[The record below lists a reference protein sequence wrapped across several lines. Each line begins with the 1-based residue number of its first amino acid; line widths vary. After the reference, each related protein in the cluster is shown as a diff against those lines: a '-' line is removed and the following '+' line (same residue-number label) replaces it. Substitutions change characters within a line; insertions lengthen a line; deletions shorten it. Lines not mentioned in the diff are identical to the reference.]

1 MSHSILA
8 LLVYG
13 AWSVLLLLGI
23 LLMRSWVTLSGQR
36 AANNFSVSGDDV
48 SPFSGRLCRAHANCY
63 ESLPAFAAIVL
74 AAHLSGNA
82 HITDALALWLVVA
95 RIFQSI
101 VHLISISLY
110 AVMIRFTFQLVQVS
124 IQLWWLIGMAGLLQ

>member
-13 AWSVLLLLGI
+13 AWSVVLLLGI
-23 LLMRSWVTLSGQR
+23 LLVRSWVTLSGQR

-74 AAHLSGNA
+74 AAYLSGNV
-82 HITDALALWLVVA
+82 HITDSLALWLVAA
-95 RIFQSI
+95 RIGQSV
-101 VHLISISLY
+101 VHLLSSSFN

-124 IQLWWLIGMAGLLQ
+124 IQLWWLVGLLAVLR